1 MSQPHLPQHF
11 LEIATAHQG
20 RAAPPVER
28 WNPAYCGE
36 IDMRI
41 SADGRWFYQGTPI
54 NRMPLVKLFA
64 SILRKDSDRYVLV
77 TPVERVGIVVEDAPF
92 LAVEVEEAE
101 GKLGPSLAF
110 RTNLDDIVVAGND
123 HPIRIDLAADGGF
136 KPYVHIRGDL
146 WARATRPVALELA
159 EKLTQAGSQF
169 VLVSDGAQFAVPEM
183 VHHG

>member
-1 MSQPHLPQHF
+1 MPQHF

-20 RAAPPVER
+20 RALPPVER

-54 NRMPLVKLFA
+54 NRVPLVRLFA

-92 LAVEVEEAE
+92 LAVEVEPAE
-101 GKLGPSLAF
+101 GQHGPALAF
-110 RTNLDDIVVAGND
+110 RTNLDDIVVAGHD
-123 HPIRIDLAADGGF
+123 HPIRIELAADGGF

-159 EKLTQAGSQF
+159 ERLTQAGSQLA
-169 VLVSDGAQFAVPEM
+169 LVSDGVLFAVPEM